1 MSMCRV
7 VSCVV
12 GRGCLLRPVHSLGN
26 TLLAF
31 ALLHFVLQG
40 QTCLLLKLSLD
51 FLLLHPVPYDAKDIF
66 SFLFLFF
73 LVSVRRSSL
82 TECRQESTLVMAIL
96 FLTARDF
103 PFSTRHIQN
112 WVSFLLWLSLFI
124 PSGAISL
131 FFSSGISDTYW
142 PGGVHLSVS

>member
-1 MSMCRV
+1 MMQR
-7 VSCVV
+7 
-12 GRGCLLRPVHSLGN
+12 
-26 TLLAF
+26 T
-31 ALLHFVLQG
+31 
-40 QTCLLLKLSLD
+40 
-51 FLLLHPVPYDAKDIF
+51 
-66 SFLFLFF
+66 SFLFFF

-124 PSGAISL
+124 PSGAISPL
-131 FFSSGISDTYW
+131 FSSSILGNYLPGGFIFQCHVFLPFYTVYGFLKARVLKWFATAFSSGPCFVRTLHYD
-142 PGGVHLSVS
+142 PSVLDGPPQHGS